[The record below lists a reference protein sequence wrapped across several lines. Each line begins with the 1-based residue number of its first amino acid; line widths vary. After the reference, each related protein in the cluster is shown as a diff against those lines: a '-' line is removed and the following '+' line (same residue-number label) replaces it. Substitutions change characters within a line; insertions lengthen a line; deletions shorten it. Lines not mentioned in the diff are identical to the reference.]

1 MKESTPSRWADHF
14 SVLRETQTY
23 KNLAYLLLAFPLGI
37 AYFVISVAG
46 FSVGV
51 GLLIIWIGLFILM
64 ALFAG
69 LWGIA
74 AFERQLAIHLL
85 GQEIAPMTNEAEEA
99 DGLWDKVKAHFKN
112 PVTWKSAAYLL
123 LKFPIGIASFVLTV
137 TAVSLIGGLV
147 FAPFVYQTGDI
158 SIFAWQID
166 TLFEAL
172 ISTAIGLAIAP
183 LAFRVLNGA
192 AQLSGQF
199 AGFMLGS
206 SNQIQEKSPED
217 LIKMA

>member
-1 MKESTPSRWADHF
+1 MKKSTDSRWANHF
-14 SVLRETQTY
+14 AILRERQTY

-46 FSVGV
+46 FSAGV
-51 GLLIIWIGLFILM
+51 GLLIVWIGLFILM

-85 GQEIAPMTNEAEEA
+85 GKEIAPMSNPTQDV
-99 DGLWDKVKAHFKN
+99 DGLWEKVKAHFRN

-137 TAVSLIGGLV
+137 TAVSFVGGLV
-147 FAPFVYQTGDI
+147 FAPFIYQTGDI
-158 SIFAWQID
+158 SIFAWEIN
-166 TLFEAL
+166 TLIEAL
-172 ISTAIGLAIAP
+172 LATGIGLAIAP
-183 LAFRVLNGA
+183 LAFRMLNGA

-199 AGFMLGS
+199 ASFMLGS
-206 SNQIQEKSPED
+206 SDYPQEKSPED
-217 LIKMA
+217 LIKVA